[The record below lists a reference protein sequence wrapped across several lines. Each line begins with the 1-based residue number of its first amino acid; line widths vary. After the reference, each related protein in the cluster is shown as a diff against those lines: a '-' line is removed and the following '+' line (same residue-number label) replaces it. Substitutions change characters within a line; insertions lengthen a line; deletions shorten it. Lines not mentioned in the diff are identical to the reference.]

1 MSPSAALSAVAWVS
15 VPAVQGALGFERA
28 WCGWNIA
35 AMLVFDELAARFG
48 MEEVPPSERN
58 SPPLVA
64 RLWPALI
71 FG

>member
-1 MSPSAALSAVAWVS
+1 MRRARADAGSWATRDDRAVTCRNEPVR
-15 VPAVQGALGFERA
+15 RA
-28 WCGWNIA
+28 
-35 AMLVFDELAARFG
+35 AARFG
-48 MEEVPPSERN
+48 MEVVPPSERN